1 MSVGSVLKKV
11 AGAGVGAGK
20 AILGPSGIGA
30 FTETAPQVAPA
41 AAAPSAVA
49 PPEAPFALPELDPAD
64 PDYEE
69 KKAIHEAYTELS
81 KRLAPDDGVNYQ
93 EKYGDLARYV
103 ASRPEPKHWSPFSSF
118 AIAMGSPAGAQK
130 VASDNARADEE
141 HQSREDNILRLKE
154 EALKGEIAQLAQ
166 KGNFKKMLTQTAL
179 LEELAATQKRIRDAR
194 EHKQKLEELDK
205 TNAGRAQVA
214 GIRAASAAN
223 VARTRA
229 ESLAD
234 HYKLNYEARKAMLS
248 LASHM
253 ISGFQ
258 QQKDAAGEPIYS
270 AEDMNRMGQALVD
283 YAEEHSPIFTE
294 GGSTPPAAAPAGA
307 NKPKTESAGP
317 KPDDAV
323 AKAFAARRAARAAAQ
338 K

>member
-41 AAAPSAVA
+41 AGPPSAAV
-49 PPEAPFALPELDPAD
+49 PPETPFALPDLDPAD

-93 EKYGDLARYV
+93 EKYAELAKHV

-118 AIAMGSPAGAQK
+118 AIAMGSPGAGASK

-141 HQSREDNILRLKE
+141 HQSREDTILRLKE

-179 LEELAATQKRIRDAR
+179 LEELASTQKRIRDAR
-194 EHKQKLEELDK
+194 EHKQKMEEIDK
-205 TNAGRAQVA
+205 TNAGKATVA
-214 GIRAASAAN
+214 GIRASSARDVASTRASA
-223 VARTRA
+223 
-229 ESLAD
+229 LAD
-234 HYKLNYEARKAMLS
+234 KYKLNYEARKAMLS

-253 ISGFQ
+253 IGGFQ

-270 AEDMNRMGQALVD
+270 ADDMNAMGRALVN
-283 YAEEHSPIFTE
+283 YAEEHSPIFTD
-294 GGSTPPAAAPAGA
+294 GGSTPPTAAPKGADKPAAPAGPKA
-307 NKPKTESAGP
+307 NDS
-317 KPDDAV
+317 V
-323 AKAFAARRAARAAAQ
+323 AAAFAARRAARAAAQ